1 VGNHGQPEDGVR
13 LFLVDDNEWRPSF
26 ENFPVGGAVGNR
38 RDRPRDVGGREG
50 PPPVIVALAG
60 SVSPVRESEGRD
72 RTTGSLLAA
81 ASALLTAFTTL
92 AYALGAFALNP
103 TFFRAIVGEND
114 VAAVPMC
121 LPILA
126 GVLAMSAVHELGHV
140 LAAGRHGVKLG
151 RPVPLPSLQVVT
163 FGSIT
168 PLRSFPP
175 TRVALFDVAMGGPG
189 ASMLASILLIVSGLS
204 LTITSRSLATFPVV
218 PAAVMKSSFL
228 IGQIVTV
235 VAPTIMLA
243 PLSQPV
249 PVHPFFLVGL
259 SGLVMSAV
267 NVLPIGRLDGGRA
280 CAATWGR
287 RVASS
292 TTFLS
297 LIVLAFYSFAGI
309 SGIAAFW
316 GSLLLLT
323 RQRLLD
329 VPCVDEV
336 TGVGEVRTNIYVAA
350 LAMALMTLSPF
361 PGGAGPI

>member
-1 VGNHGQPEDGVR
+1 VG
-13 LFLVDDNEWRPSF
+13 
-26 ENFPVGGAVGNR
+26 
-38 RDRPRDVGGREG
+38 
-50 PPPVIVALAG
+50 
-60 SVSPVRESEGRD
+60 ESEGRD
-72 RTTGSLLAA
+72 RATGSLLAA
-81 ASALLTAFTTL
+81 ASMLLTAFTTL
-92 AYALGAFALNP
+92 AYALGAYALNP

-151 RPVPLPSLQVVT
+151 RPVPLPSLQVGT

-189 ASMLASILLIVSGLS
+189 TSMLASILLIVSGLI

-267 NVLPIGRLDGGRA
+267 NILPIGRLDGGRA

-336 TGVGEVRTNIYVAA
+336 TGVGEVRTNIYLAA
-350 LAMALMTLSPF
+350 LALALMTLSPF